1 MDRCIDD
8 NLTDLNV
15 ISLLPVGVKLSVR
28 SGKILHEKPKG
39 ENVVTNFIGSA
50 KRWFYNDNRNSG
62 VMEIYTVVKQSIKIL
77 TETLSDESFYR
88 RRYMELLPKVKDG
101 IDNYKITYEDDSF
114 IISKCNVIINGI
126 NSVLKDTPSSALP
139 TLPQKRG
146 RGSAPIYGE
155 SLTPP

>member
-39 ENVVTNFIGSA
+39 ENIVTNFIGSA
-50 KRWFYNDNRNSG
+50 KRWFFNDNRNSG
-62 VMEIYTVVKQSIKIL
+62 VAEIYTVVKQAIKIL
-77 TETLSDESFYR
+77 SETLTSDSFYR
-88 RRYMELLPKVKDG
+88 RKYMELLPKVKEG
-101 IDNYKITYEDDSF
+101 IENYKITYEDDSF

-126 NSVLKDTPSSALP
+126 NSVLKDTSASVQP

-146 RGSAPIYGE
+146 KGYVPTYGE